1 MRFLKLLKFCAAATG
16 AALFLAGAAA
26 GQAAPV
32 ADDPLLNAAREAW
45 RKRDRADLAVLSERA
60 QSEQHPLAPWVD
72 YWALFAR
79 LPAAQ
84 VADLQAFYRR
94 WPGSYVED
102 RLRNDW
108 LLELGRRQDWSAFA
122 ADYPSFRMDDDRE
135 VHCHAVVAEH
145 QLGTGPL
152 KPGGTA
158 AEPFKV
164 RALAVWLAQREATE
178 PCTRLGELLSEGR
191 KPVFGAAEH
200 WAKLRSAVEANRL
213 ATFKQTAELTGRHQ
227 QTQLVRAFE
236 DPTRYLLR
244 VAKAGGRGDQEAAAV
259 ALVRLGASDTDR
271 VEQLMRQTWSA
282 ALAPDLAQWVWAQ
295 TGRQAALRLEPDAA
309 AQYQRALAL
318 GKAPTWSADT
328 WAWGVRAALRANGGA
343 GDWALAQRLLDAMP
357 EPVRQSDP
365 AWDYWR
371 AQAQYR
377 NAAEGPE
384 GEPARR
390 AARAALQAQVSP
402 LNFYGQLAADE
413 LGLKW
418 ALPPT
423 PAPLTEAER
432 QAAAQHAGLSRAL
445 LLIRHGLRNEGVRE
459 WNFSLRDLGNDRA
472 LLAAAQRACD
482 AEVWD
487 RCINTSERT
496 KTEVDLAQRYPT
508 PFRQQVVSH
517 AQAAGLHAADPFGL
531 IRQES
536 RFITDARSGPGA
548 SGLMQ
553 VMPATAKWTAKKIG
567 LSDYHPKQIHD
578 ADTNLKIGMGYL
590 RHVLAAFD
598 GALPLAAAAYNA
610 GPGRPTRWREG
621 VSMDAAA
628 WAETIPF
635 TETRDYVKKVLTN
648 ATLYARLLGQP
659 DAQLR
664 QRLGQRIGPRAA
676 GSPNPA
682 DTLP

>member
-1 MRFLKLLKFCAAATG
+1 
-16 AALFLAGAAA
+16 
-26 GQAAPV
+26 
-32 ADDPLLNAAREAW
+32 
-45 RKRDRADLAVLSERA
+45 
-60 QSEQHPLAPWVD
+60 
-72 YWALFAR
+72 

-108 LLELGRRQDWSAFA
+108 LLELGRRRDWSAFA
-122 ADYPSFRMDDDRE
+122 ADYPRFRMDDDRD
-135 VHCHAVVAEH
+135 VHCFAILAEH
-145 QLGTGPL
+145 HVGTAPL
-152 KPGGTA
+152 KPSS
-158 AEPFKV
+158 EPFKV
-164 RALAVWLAQREATE
+164 RALAAWLAQRDATDA
-178 PCTRLGELLSEGR
+178 CNLLGETLSEGR
-191 KPVFGAAEH
+191 RPTLGPAEH
-200 WAKLRSAVEANRL
+200 WAKLRSAVEGNRL
-213 ATFKQTAELTGRHQ
+213 ASFKQAAELTGRHQ
-227 QTQLVRAFE
+227 KASLVRAFE

-244 VAKAGGRGDQEAAAV
+244 MAKSASRPDQEAAAV
-259 ALVRLGASDTDR
+259 ALVRLGASDTER
-271 VEQLMRQTWSA
+271 VEQLMRQRWAA
-282 ALAPDLAQWVWAQ
+282 ALSADLAQWVWSQ
-295 TGRQAALRLEPDAA
+295 TGRQAALRLEPAA
-309 AQYQRALAL
+309 SKHFERALAV
-318 GKAPTWSADT
+318 GKPPVWSDDT
-328 WAWGVRAALRANGGA
+328 WAWGVRSALRAFEGA
-343 GDWALAQRLLDAMP
+343 GDWALAHRLLDAMP
-357 EPVRQSDP
+357 EAVRQADP
-365 AWDYWR
+365 AWPYWR

-377 NAAEGPE
+377 NAPE
-384 GEPARR
+384 GTDGEAIRR

-402 LNFYGQLAADE
+402 MHFYGQLAADE

-432 QAAAQHAGLSRAL
+432 QAAAQNAGLSRAL
-445 LLIRHGLRNEGVRE
+445 HLIRIGLRSEGVRE
-459 WNFSLRDLGNDRA
+459 WNFSLRDLTGDRA

-496 KTEVDLAQRYPT
+496 KVEMDLTQRYPT
-508 PFRQQVVSH
+508 PFRQQVTTH

-536 RFITDARSGPGA
+536 RFIIAARSGPGA

-567 LSDYHPKQIHD
+567 LTDYHPKQIND
-578 ADTNLKIGMGYL
+578 ADTNLRIGMGYL
-590 RHVLAAFD
+590 RHVLSAFD

-621 VSMDAAA
+621 VQMDAAA

-635 TETRDYVKKVLTN
+635 TETRDYVKKVLAN

-659 DAQLR
+659 DAHLR

>member
-1 MRFLKLLKFCAAATG
+1 M
-16 AALFLAGAAA
+16 
-26 GQAAPV
+26 
-32 ADDPLLNAAREAW
+32 NAAREAW
-45 RKRDRADLAVLSERA
+45 RQRDRADLAALSERA
-60 QSEQHPLAPWVD
+60 QSEQHPLASWVD
-72 YWALFAR
+72 YWAHFAR

-84 VADLQAFYRR
+84 AAELQAFYRR

-108 LLELGRRQDWSAFA
+108 LLELGRRQDWPAFA
-122 ADYPSFRMDDDRE
+122 ADYPRFRMDDDRD
-135 VHCHAVVAEH
+135 VHCWAAVAER

-152 KPGGTA
+152 KPST
-158 AEPFKV
+158 EPYKV
-164 RALAVWLAQREATE
+164 RALAAWLAQRDATE
-178 PCTRLGELLSEGR
+178 ACTQLGELLSDGR
-191 KPVFGAAEH
+191 KPVFGPAEH
-200 WAKLRSAVEANRL
+200 WAKLRSAAEGNRL
-213 ATFKQTAELTGRHQ
+213 GAFKQAAALTGRHQ
-227 QTQLVRAFE
+227 QAGLVRAFE
-236 DPTRYLLR
+236 DPTRFLLR
-244 VAKAGGRGDQEAAAV
+244 LAKAGSRGEQEQAAV

-271 VEQLMRQTWSA
+271 VDQLMRQKWAA

-295 TGRQAALRLEPDAA
+295 TGRQAALRLEPGAHRF
-309 AQYQRALAL
+309 YERALAL
-318 GKAPTWSADT
+318 VKAPLWSDDT
-328 WAWGVRAALRANGGA
+328 WAWGVRAALRAHEGA

-357 EPVRQSDP
+357 EPTRNADP
-365 AWDYWR
+365 AWPYWR

-377 NAAEGPE
+377 NAAEGAE
-384 GEPARR
+384 GEAARR
-390 AARAALQAQVSP
+390 HARTALQGLVSP
-402 LNFYGQLAADE
+402 MNFYGQLAADE

-423 PAPLTEAER
+423 PTPLTEAER
-432 QAAAQHAGLSRAL
+432 QAAAQHPGLSRAL
-445 LLIRHGLRNEGVRE
+445 LLIRLGLRSEGVRE

-496 KTEVDLAQRYPT
+496 KTEIDLAQRYPT
-508 PFRQQVVSH
+508 PFRQQVVGH

-567 LSDYHPKQIHD
+567 LTDYHPKQIHD

-590 RHVLAAFD
+590 RHVLSAFD

-621 VSMDAAA
+621 VTMDAAA